1 MPKRFEASVV
11 IDSPADQVWP
21 VLTDIASY
29 PDWDPNMVRT
39 EGTIAP
45 GNKVKFFTKLMP
57 NRAFPVKVTEL
68 DENRRLVLT
77 GGMPIPGLFKSERIY
92 NVTEID
98 AGTKVELTESFNGLL
113 LPLFGRQIPDLNPI
127 FEEFVQALKERV
139 TGTASEA

>member
-1 MPKRFEASVV
+1 MAKRFSASVV
-11 IDSPADQVWP
+11 IDAPAEQVWP
-21 VLTDIASY
+21 VLTDISAY

-77 GGMPIPGLFKSERIY
+77 GGMPIPGLFKSERVY
-92 NVTEID
+92 DLASVD
-98 AGTKVELTESFNGLL
+98 GGTRMSLKEDFTGLMV
-113 LPLFGRQIPDLNPI
+113 PLFGRQIPDLNPI
-127 FEEFVQALKERV
+127 FEEFMQALKERV
-139 TGTASEA
+139 TQGTS